1 MNRSRSWK
9 LLVAGVAA
17 IVLGGFGI
25 LSYQDVPHLQRD
37 VHERLFLD
45 GNKRLISVRQESR
58 LSANLQHT
66 MYLDELERELF
77 ASGWKEKEFQNVA
90 DVIALNTVSQ
100 DLYRVITISAY
111 SDLEGV
117 SQYEVQF
124 AYTQVGGR
132 CLSPPY
138 YLVDTK
144 HRNIS
149 QLKEILEVTFR
160 GEPYFIQQA
169 ENLPCE
175 DARKAVML

>member
-1 MNRSRSWK
+1 
-9 LLVAGVAA
+9 
-17 IVLGGFGI
+17 
-25 LSYQDVPHLQRD
+25 
-37 VHERLFLD
+37 
-45 GNKRLISVRQESR
+45 
-58 LSANLQHT
+58 

-77 ASGWKEKEFQNVA
+77 ANGWKEKEFPNVG

-111 SDLEGV
+111 SDLEGM

-124 AYTQVGGR
+124 AYTHVGRR
-132 CLSPPY
+132 CLHPPY
-138 YLVDTK
+138 YPVNTK
-144 HRNIS
+144 HRDIS

-175 DARKAVML
+175 DAKKAVML